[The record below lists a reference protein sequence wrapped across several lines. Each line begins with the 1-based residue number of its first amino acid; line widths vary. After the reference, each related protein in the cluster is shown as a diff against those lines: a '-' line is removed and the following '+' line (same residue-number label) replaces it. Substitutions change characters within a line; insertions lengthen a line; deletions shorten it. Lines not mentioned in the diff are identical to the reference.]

1 VSDSGEQSLELRE
14 VRPPGGKLS
23 VVMRAGDTVR
33 RPGRPWSAEVQRL
46 LQHVRDRGFLLVPEP
61 QGFDEQGREVLSYIE
76 GDTSGSI
83 NPWPGSLWSDGL
95 LAEVGRSVAAY
106 HRAVSDFVPDDE
118 PHWQYRPRTLL
129 PGEIICH
136 HDFAHYNAVFN
147 GGQLVGI
154 IDWDGAGPGTI
165 QEEIAFLAWQWVPL
179 GPPELKVKQGC
190 EPSYDEAARL
200 RLLLDSYGYE
210 NRSGLIDAVIDRVEI
225 SRSGIER
232 FAMAGVPEYVAIRD
246 EGHLQDMEQLIAYLE
261 KIGRGL
267 QSAIE

>member
-14 VRPPGGKLS
+14 VRLPGGKLS

-118 PHWQYRPRTLL
+118 PLAIPT
-129 PGEIICH
+129 
-136 HDFAHYNAVFN
+136 AN
-147 GGQLVGI
+147 LVT
-154 IDWDGAGPGTI
+154 W
-165 QEEIAFLAWQWVPL
+165 
-179 GPPELKVKQGC
+179 
-190 EPSYDEAARL
+190 
-200 RLLLDSYGYE
+200 
-210 NRSGLIDAVIDRVEI
+210 
-225 SRSGIER
+225 
-232 FAMAGVPEYVAIRD
+232 RD
-246 EGHLQDMEQLIAYLE
+246 HL
-261 KIGRGL
+261 
-267 QSAIE
+267 SS